1 MKKIMIMLI
10 TLLLLSGCANQS
22 GNEKETVKGDVCDF
36 LTHANWEGTDEQ
48 CTNTITFREDGGFSN
63 SCACGEPVG
72 DADLAEEYRY
82 RASDR
87 TVHLL
92 DFEGNVL
99 EEGKILF
106 VDDMYLVI
114 HIWDEIFVY
123 KNSDADCPEADPS
136 ALAYTG
142 TEELTK
148 PFVSVLDYQ
157 DNLFTVSTY
166 VYDGDSA
173 DSFEVYPLNVSEN
186 ATFSDV
192 SVTIES
198 GNATSTVTKLTKSDV
213 ESGIEFFHSAYLDFN
228 NQGEVVNV
236 IFYGETTIMD

>member
-10 TLLLLSGCANQS
+10 TLLLLSGCANQK
-22 GNEKETVKGDVCDF
+22 GTVQETVKGDVCDF

-114 HIWDEIFVY
+114 HIWDEVFVY
-123 KNSDADCPEADPS
+123 KN
-136 ALAYTG
+136 
-142 TEELTK
+142 
-148 PFVSVLDYQ
+148 
-157 DNLFTVSTY
+157 
-166 VYDGDSA
+166 
-173 DSFEVYPLNVSEN
+173 
-186 ATFSDV
+186 
-192 SVTIES
+192 
-198 GNATSTVTKLTKSDV
+198 
-213 ESGIEFFHSAYLDFN
+213 
-228 NQGEVVNV
+228 
-236 IFYGETTIMD
+236 